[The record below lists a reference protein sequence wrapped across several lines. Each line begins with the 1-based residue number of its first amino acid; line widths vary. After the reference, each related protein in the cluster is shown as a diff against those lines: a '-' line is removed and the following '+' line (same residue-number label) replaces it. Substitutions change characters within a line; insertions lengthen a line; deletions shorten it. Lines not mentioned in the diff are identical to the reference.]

1 MGVAVPPES
10 DVRGEGTRPA
20 LSVRCSDCARR
31 LAVNELA
38 CGSIV
43 RAVHACVSFS
53 DKPTAFRPTRRA
65 RRACSAVACRENGRG
80 R

>member
-10 DVRGEGTRPA
+10 DVRGEARGRPA
-20 LSVRCSDCARR
+20 ISVRCSDCARR
-31 LAVNELA
+31 LAVNEPA

-53 DKPTAFRPTRRA
+53 DTPTAFRPTRRA
-65 RRACSAVACRENGRG
+65 RRACSAVAC
-80 R
+80 